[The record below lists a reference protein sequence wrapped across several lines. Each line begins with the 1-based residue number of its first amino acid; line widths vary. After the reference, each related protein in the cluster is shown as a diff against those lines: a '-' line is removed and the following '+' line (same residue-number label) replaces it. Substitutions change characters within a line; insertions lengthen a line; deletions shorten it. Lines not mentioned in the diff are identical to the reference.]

1 MLRIFGRRW
10 ATDLPRT
17 GCLLIRP
24 YFSKWC
30 VLESRLKRASVPCP
44 ETGFENRVDHRPCG
58 LGHHSKLGHQGKLGS
73 QSLCFDYLAP
83 IDETMLQLN
92 PIING

>member
-1 MLRIFGRRW
+1 MLRTFGRRW

-24 YFSKWC
+24 YFSKGRA
-30 VLESRLKRASVPCP
+30 LESRLKRPSAPCP
-44 ETGFENRVDHRPCG
+44 ETSSRTALITTTAALAIIQAWPSR
-58 LGHHSKLGHQGKLGS
+58 KMGS
-73 QSLCFDYLAP
+73 QSLGFGYPAP
-83 IDETMLQLN
+83 LDETMLQLN